1 MPKRIVVNLDEL
13 KGIRTQLNS
22 VINASQTPRSSPN
35 QPRNINQTTDL
46 DQKEKT
52 IFEHIRNHPGCIKQE
67 VVNAFENKNKNKPGY
82 SRKPVFKIICRLE
95 RYGMII
101 VKPDSANSQI
111 HHLFINEE
119 NVLVLLIKDFGS
131 FKQVYFKLIDSTKG
145 ILIKLND
152 SIQEIL
158 KRDDDDS
165 TAGHFVAKATE
176 LTQALLHPYIYLI
189 RKYIFWDL
197 FWMRQESINKDAI
210 QKKFTIIYQF
220 MQEVYLKLQEALPSP
235 TSYYNEDSPMR
246 KLWGESTNLGPAD
259 ILIMLKTFEKNNLS
273 EKAEAVMDSLWKIS
287 YPILHLLDY
296 DYVLQKEK
304 LTDWR
309 NVIGSFDY
317 DELPG
322 HSTEEN
328 KELFIQYV
336 PKTKQIIPVTE

>member
-1 MPKRIVVNLDEL
+1 MAKKIVVNIDEL
-13 KGIRTQLNS
+13 KGIRTLLDG
-22 VINASQTPRSSPN
+22 VIKASQTQRSSPN
-35 QPRNINQTTDL
+35 QPRNITQTTDL
-46 DQKEKT
+46 DEKEKT
-52 IFEHIRNHPGCIKQE
+52 IFEYLKSYPSCIKQD
-67 VVNAFENKNKNKPGY
+67 VVDAFKSKPGY
-82 SRKPVFKIICRLE
+82 SRKVVFKLVNRLE

-101 VKPDSANSQI
+101 VKPDSVNSQI
-111 HHLFINEE
+111 HHLFINDE

-131 FKQVYFKLIDSTKG
+131 FKQVYFTLINDTKG

-158 KRDDDDS
+158 NRDDDS
-165 TAGHFVAKATE
+165 TAGHFFSKATE

-197 FWMRQESINKDAI
+197 FWMRQESINEDAI

-246 KLWGESTNLGPAD
+246 KLWDESTNLGPAD
-259 ILIMLKTFEKNNLS
+259 ILTMLKTFEKNNLS

-309 NVIGSFDY
+309 NVIRSFDY
-317 DELPG
+317 DELSD
-322 HSTEEN
+322 HSKEDN